1 MKYVKQGEAKTL
13 TLTVTDEYGAAVDVS
28 EATLHL
34 GVKLN
39 KNQADYAIEKQN
51 SDFDKS
57 AGAQGIVTVFLD
69 ATDTNITPGAYVG
82 ELEVTWD
89 ASPDIIEMTADFELK
104 VVKSVINT

>member
-34 GVKLN
+34 GIKLN
-39 KNQADYAIEKQN
+39 KNQADYAIEKQDG
-51 SDFDKS
+51 DFNKT

-69 ATDTNITPGAYVG
+69 ALDTDLAPGIYVG
-82 ELEVTWD
+82 ELEATWD
-89 ASPDIIEMTADFELK
+89 ASPDIIEKTADFELK
-104 VVKSVINT
+104 VIKSVITT